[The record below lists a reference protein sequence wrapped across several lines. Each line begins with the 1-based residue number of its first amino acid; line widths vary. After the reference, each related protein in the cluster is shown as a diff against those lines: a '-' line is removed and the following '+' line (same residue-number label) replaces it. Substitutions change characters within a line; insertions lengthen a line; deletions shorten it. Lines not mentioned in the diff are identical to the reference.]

1 MRDGQ
6 WKLIHRFED
15 DQYELF
21 GLENHVSGTH
31 ELAQAQP
38 QVLNRLRAA
47 LSQWLTEFDALMP
60 RPNAN
65 W

>member
-1 MRDGQ
+1 MFSDPNLDGTPAAAVRDGQ
-6 WKLIHRFED
+6 WKLIHHFED

-38 QVLNRLRAA
+38 K
-47 LSQWLTEFDALMP
+47 S
-60 RPNAN
+60 
-65 W
+65 